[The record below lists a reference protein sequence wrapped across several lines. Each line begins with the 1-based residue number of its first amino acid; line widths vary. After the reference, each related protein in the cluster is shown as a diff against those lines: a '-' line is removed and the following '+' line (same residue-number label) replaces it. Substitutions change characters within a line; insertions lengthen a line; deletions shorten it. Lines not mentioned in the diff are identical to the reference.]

1 MSTAPDMGQGEHTLS
16 RAAGLVADARS
27 DLDGLNRRLDGQVA
41 GLQGRWTGAGG
52 SAFFA
57 LHRAWTERQASIAAT
72 LDAFEASLRSTERDN
87 LATDDAQSAHYHRT
101 AARLGG

>member
-1 MSTAPDMGQGEHTLS
+1 MSSAPEMGQGEHTLS
-16 RAAGLVADARS
+16 RAAGLVSEARS
-27 DLDGLNRRLDGQVA
+27 DLDALNRRLDGQVA

-57 LHRAWTERQASIAAT
+57 LHRAWTERQTSITAA
-72 LDAFEASLRSTERDN
+72 LEAFEASLRATERDN
-87 LATDDAQSAHYHRT
+87 LGTDDAQSAHYHRT